1 MRERNPMRHHR
12 LFALVAAAGVA
23 VSALAGC
30 SSGSGG
36 GADETAAETAA
47 GEVSEPV
54 GDTMEGDG
62 IEITD
67 ENLAMLAPIV
77 VVPDQTEALA
87 NVGDGLEFMVDDPL
101 AATVESDNPAVVEV
115 VPGRE
120 EGGITYNPGG
130 MALSAGTANITVTNA
145 DGSSF
150 DVVVT
155 IEG

>member
-1 MRERNPMRHHR
+1 MRRIG
-12 LFALVAAAGVA
+12 ALAAAT
-23 VSALAGC
+23 ALTATFVAGC
-30 SSGSGG
+30 SSGSGSDSAG
-36 GADETAAETAA
+36 QAAAE
-47 GEVSEPV
+47 GESTPV

-101 AATVESDNPAVVEV
+101 AATIESDNPAVVEV
-115 VPGRE
+115 IPGRE
-120 EGGITYNPGG
+120 EGGIKYNPGG
-130 MALSAGTANITVTNA
+130 MALSAGTANVTVTNA

-150 DVVVT
+150 VVVVT